1 MGFARFMATGIGRG
15 IRIVAGAALI
25 TIGLLRV
32 RGGRG
37 AVLALIGLVPL
48 FAGTFDVCVLAP
60 LLRAPFKGSDVRVRT
75 ERPGDTLS
83 DRSVQ

>member
-15 IRIVAGAALI
+15 IRIVAGAVLI

-37 AVLALIGLVPL
+37 PLLALVGLVPL
-48 FAGTFDVCVLAP
+48 LAGTFDVCVLAP
-60 LLRAPFKGSDVRVRT
+60 LLRAPFKGCDVRVPT
-75 ERPGDTLS
+75 DSADGMPLDTL
-83 DRSVQ
+83 VP